1 MNKIAFGKRLGAV
14 RKEKQLTSE
23 KLSELCELNAVFIR
37 QIESA
42 TKLPSLPTFVKLC
55 NALKVS
61 PNYLLADSLKHNEQN
76 QFDNLTSR
84 LRSLT
89 PKQIEMVTAMIET
102 MVDKL
107 EE

>member
-1 MNKIAFGKRLGAV
+1 MNKVAFGKRLNIA

-23 KLSELCELNAVFIR
+23 KLSEACELNAVFIR
-37 QIESA
+37 QIENA
-42 TKLPSLPTFVKLC
+42 TKLPSLPTFVILC
-55 NALKVS
+55 NALNVS
-61 PNYLLADSLKHNEQN
+61 PNYLLADSLEPNEQER
-76 QFDNLTSR
+76 FDNLWIR

-89 PKQIEMVTAMIET
+89 PKQIDMVTAMIET